1 MGISL
6 GGGMSSGSSSA
17 VVTPEQTQQNQL
29 TNQLLQNYIP
39 VLQKTL
45 SGAGDVYGANAQN
58 IANQSTNV
66 QQQAGGI
73 AKASNDVGT
82 VSQTLADRFGMTAL
96 NNVNQGATGTN
107 LAA

>member
-6 GGGMSSGSSSA
+6 GGGASSGSSSA

-58 IANQSTNV
+58 IAM
-66 QQQAGGI
+66 
-73 AKASNDVGT
+73 
-82 VSQTLADRFGMTAL
+82 F
-96 NNVNQGATGTN
+96 NNKLVE
-107 LAA
+107 LLKRLMM